1 MAVIEKIQNEESIF
15 EYIDN
20 HIKKNGTLSKDF
32 NLDDYLA
39 NDEEK
44 DLALGALDG
53 LSYFHTKIDSSS
65 KSTRFLKSLF
75 KDLNM
80 DNVSLKAQK
89 LEAYFNRNKIEKA
102 LNNID
107 IVLKYIDDNREKID
121 VNALYKF
128 AANTMILGKN
138 IEAVKIAISLF
149 SLINIE
155 DDEKIKEVIQKFA
168 ICDEFTLFCTFVLK
182 KLDGANEILFRLAK
196 RTTGWGKIYLVS
208 NIKPENE
215 VIKEWLLTEGC
226 YNDISNSY
234 LALYVAKTIDLPTI
248 LMRKKFSV
256 EEFIGLNEIMEGLL
270 DEDVLK
276 GISYYPNY
284 NFIFDRYLDLFERM
298 ANLMYFYN
306 IPIKIYEYLLK
317 RNSMED
323 LLIKKSIIDIFEN
336 RKTFIILKDAIH
348 SGFREDFKLAVE
360 VLNFD
365 SRIKLQNDV
374 MDEFTANPMANYFC
388 LEYFFHNNKYKKQ
401 AISILKQS
409 VNLEEHYSDPKPLV
423 NHNDEYA
430 SNLTQIIQILK
441 YYPFECE
448 EFIIAGLKCES
459 MSARISAINTIMEWL
474 MVSKLEVKDLDV
486 KLQDA
491 LYELQKKEVI
501 KDYKIKLNHLLNIDE
516 DLTNY
521 KNPKIVHVKG
531 KAKINLY
538 IDDDGIDEYFEP
550 QIISRGKD
558 YFSSNMVLSCVK
570 NDNEYIGFVQG
581 SEFLSEYKVKV
592 KLGRDDLIE
601 DLECDCPYEGYCKH
615 EYATILY
622 LRDKFNKSI
631 DI

>member
-1 MAVIEKIQNEESIF
+1 MTDINVNTESIF

-20 HIKKNGTLSKDF
+20 HIKKNGTLPKEF
-32 NLDDYLA
+32 NLDGFIA

-53 LSYFHTKIDSSS
+53 ISYFHTKIDSNS
-65 KSTRFLKSLF
+65 KSTRFLKTLF
-75 KDLNM
+75 KDLNL

-89 LEAYFNRNKIEKA
+89 LENYFNKNKMEKA

-107 IVLKYIDDNREKID
+107 IILKYIDDNKDSID

-128 AANTMILGKN
+128 AANTMILGTN

-168 ICDEFTLFCTFVLK
+168 VCDEFTLFCTFVLK
-182 KLDGANEILFRLAK
+182 KLDGANDILFRLAK
-196 RTTGWGKIYLVS
+196 RTNGWGKIYLVS
-208 NIKPENE
+208 NLKAEND

-234 LALYVAKTIDLPTI
+234 LALFVARTIDLPTI

-270 DEDVLK
+270 DEEALK

-284 NFIFDRYLDLFERM
+284 NFIFDRYLELFEKM

-317 RNSMED
+317 KNSMED

-336 RKTFIILKDAIH
+336 RKTFLILKDAIH

-374 MDEFTANPMANYFC
+374 MYEFKTNPMANYFC

-401 AISILKQS
+401 AISVLKQS
-409 VNLEEHYSDPKPLV
+409 VNLEEHYSEPKAIISF
-423 NHNDEYA
+423 NDEYA
-430 SNLTQIIQILK
+430 SNLTQIIQTLK

-448 EFIIAGLKCES
+448 EFIIAGLKSET
-459 MSARISAINTIMEWL
+459 MHPRISAINTIMEWL
-474 MVSKLEVKDLDV
+474 MVSKLEVKDLEQN
-486 KLQDA
+486 LQDA

-501 KDYKIKLNHLLNIDE
+501 KDYKIKLNHLLNINE
-516 DLTNY
+516 DLEDY
-521 KNPKIVHVKG
+521 KDPEIIHVKG
-531 KAKINLY
+531 KTKINLY
-538 IDDDGIDEYFEP
+538 IDDDGIDEFFEP
-550 QIISRGKD
+550 QIITRGKD

-581 SEFLSEYKVKV
+581 SGFTTEYKVKV
-592 KLGRDDLIE
+592 ELGRDDLIE
-601 DLECDCPYEGYCKH
+601 EIECDCPYEGHCKH

>member
-1 MAVIEKIQNEESIF
+1 MTDINANTESIF

-20 HIKKNGTLSKDF
+20 HIKKNGTLPKEFS
-32 NLDDYLA
+32 LDDYIA
-39 NDEEK
+39 NEEEK

-53 LSYFHTKIDSSS
+53 ISYFHTKIDSNA
-65 KSTRFLKSLF
+65 KSTRFLKNLF
-75 KDLNM
+75 KDLSM
-80 DNVSLKAQK
+80 ENVALKAQK
-89 LEAYFNRNKIEKA
+89 LEAYFNKNKMEKA

-107 IVLKYIDDNREKID
+107 ILLKYIDDNKEKID

-138 IEAVKIAISLF
+138 IEAVKIAISIF

-155 DDEKIKEVIQKFA
+155 DDKKIKEVIQKFA

-182 KLDGANEILFRLAK
+182 KLKDANEILFRIAK
-196 RTTGWGKIYLVS
+196 RTTGWGKVYLVS
-208 NIKPENE
+208 NLKPDNE
-215 VIKEWLLTEGC
+215 IIKEWLLTEGC

-234 LALYVAKTIDLPTI
+234 LALFVARAIDLPTI
-248 LMRKKFSV
+248 LMRKKFTV

-284 NFIFDRYLDLFERM
+284 NFIFDRYLDLFEKM

-317 RNSMED
+317 KNSMED

-374 MDEFTANPMANYFC
+374 MEEFKTNPMANYFC
-388 LEYFFHNNKYKKQ
+388 LEYFFHNNKYKKE
-401 AISILKQS
+401 AIIALKQS
-409 VNLEEHYSDPKPLV
+409 VNLEEHYSEPKAII
-423 NHNDEYA
+423 NHNDDYA

-448 EFIIAGLKCES
+448 EFIIAGLKCDS
-459 MSARISAINTIMEWL
+459 MNARISAINTIMEWL
-474 MVSKLEVKDLDV
+474 MVSKLDIKDLDK

-491 LYELQKKEVI
+491 LNELQKKEII
-501 KDYKIKLNHLLNIDE
+501 KDYRIKLNHLLNIKENLDDYE
-516 DLTNY
+516 DPEIIHL
-521 KNPKIVHVKG
+521 KG
-531 KAKINLY
+531 KTKINLY
-538 IDDDGIDEYFEP
+538 IDDEGIDDFFEP
-550 QIISRGKD
+550 QVITKGKD
-558 YFSSNMVLSCVK
+558 YFSNNMVLSCVK

-581 SEFLSEYKVKV
+581 SEFTKEYKVIIKM
-592 KLGRDDLIE
+592 GREDLIE
-601 DLECDCPYEGYCKH
+601 ELECDCPFEGYCKH